1 MIVNLQWWSVG
12 DDFWYLLIFLKY
24 LLIHQLYIIFWYIVC
39 DIYIA
44 INHLFILTNYGIMI
58 SYLYTDISIWWDRDY
73 HLLYLLM
80 YIFLLH
86 WSLIYHHWHH
96 WHIHIY
102 KLITY
107 RIIYIFSWSSSIYS
121 STPSILIISHIYL
134 YIDTL
139 IYDISSGHR
148 HITYHDPC
156 TLALRQ
162 MTNDLLSVLAILKS
176 MWSLTSI
183 GCTRKCSYAV
193 DAWAWLAPKA
203 EQLRCWGDTVWVYY
217 MYVYIYI
224 KHVCMYISTY
234 LFICLSIYLFV
245 YFIWYPPEELAFSI
259 WEPLLC

>member
-107 RIIYIFSWSSSIYS
+107 RIIYIYILMIIIYLFIYPIYS
-121 STPSILIISHIYL
+121 HNISYL
-134 YIDTL
+134 YIYTHSYM
-139 IYDISSGHR
+139 IYHQVIV
-148 HITYHDPC
+148 I
-156 TLALRQ
+156 
-162 MTNDLLSVLAILKS
+162 
-176 MWSLTSI
+176 
-183 GCTRKCSYAV
+183 
-193 DAWAWLAPKA
+193 
-203 EQLRCWGDTVWVYY
+203 
-217 MYVYIYI
+217 
-224 KHVCMYISTY
+224 
-234 LFICLSIYLFV
+234 
-245 YFIWYPPEELAFSI
+245 
-259 WEPLLC
+259 